1 MKTYQA
7 NILNAIT
14 LISMCLWAFL
24 TYESVDGKSQNV
36 TALIPLFL
44 GTILLFCHN
53 GIKNENK
60 VIAHIAVLVTLLAI
74 GGVFAKPF
82 LSAINEGR
90 TLGITRTSLMLLTS
104 IIAMITF
111 VKSFIKARKNK

>member
-7 NILNAIT
+7 NILNALT

-24 TYESVDGKSQNV
+24 TYESVDGKPQNL

-53 GIKNENK
+53 GLKNKNK
-60 VIAHIAVLVTLLAI
+60 VVAHIAVLVTLLATV
-74 GGVFAKPF
+74 GVFTKPF
-82 LSAINEGR
+82 LSAISDGR
-90 TLGITRTSLMLLTS
+90 ILGIARTSLMLLTS

-111 VKSFIKARKNK
+111 VKSFIQARKNK